1 MFDYFFKVP
10 EDAYQDLLNFCV
22 DKGLIKIDERGDVIV
37 RGRGEWDYI
46 GYAIDKSSGRDA
58 VSGEGTLYKADQEV
72 LSKDSVPLVHV
83 NLRTEFDI
91 TEVVTP
97 EELNKF
103 FYVDAGGKMT
113 VPDEPVRVFL

>member
-1 MFDYFFKVP
+1 MFDYYFKVP
-10 EDAYQDLLNFCV
+10 ENAYQDLLNFCV
-22 DKGLIKIDERGDVIV
+22 DKGLIKIDEKGDVIV

-46 GYAIDKSSGRDA
+46 GHAIDRNSGRDA
-58 VSGEGTLYKADQEV
+58 VSREGTVYKADQEV

-91 TEVVTP
+91 TEMVTP

-103 FYVDAGGKMT
+103 FYVDGEGKMT